1 MYCLKVKFA
10 KTSSF
15 INTKSLFLLSI
26 MNITSQIKQPI
37 HAEMELFEKKFF
49 ESMSSKVALLNRI
62 TYYIVNR
69 KGKQMRPMFV
79 FLTAKMISGGKVNE
93 RTYRGA
99 SVIELI
105 HTATLVH
112 DDVVDDSNRRRG
124 FFSINALWRNKI
136 AVLVGDYLLS
146 KGLLLSIDNG
156 DFDLLRIISV
166 AVREMS
172 EGELLQIEKARRL
185 DIDESVYYEIIRQKT
200 ATLIAACCALGAK
213 SVSEDEAQV
222 ETMRKFGEL
231 IGMAFQIKD
240 DLFDYTDDAI
250 GKPTGIDIKEQKMT
264 LPLIYALNNCTS
276 KEKSWCINSI
286 KNHNKDK
293 KRVKEVIQFVKDKN
307 GLSYAEQKMVQFQ
320 QEALALIQKFP
331 TSEYK
336 DSLTLM
342 VNYVIER
349 KNKQCQSQY
358 QLQCQKRSCFDL
370 ILEFGILNFHATFLQ
385 PKASMLIEPS

>member
-1 MYCLKVKFA
+1 
-10 KTSSF
+10 
-15 INTKSLFLLSI
+15 
-26 MNITSQIKQPI
+26 
-37 HAEMELFEKKFF
+37 
-49 ESMSSKVALLNRI
+49 MSSKVALLNRI

-79 FLTAKMISGGKVNE
+79 FLTAKMVSEGIVNE

-99 SVIELI
+99 CVIELI

-124 FFSINALWRNKI
+124 FFSLNALWKNKI

-156 DFDLLRIISV
+156 DFDLLKIISV

-185 DIDESVYYEIIRQKT
+185 DITEDIYYDIIRKKT
-200 ATLIAACCALGAK
+200 ATLIASCCALGAQ
-213 SVSEDEAQV
+213 SVIEDEEQV
-222 ETMRKFGEL
+222 NNMHRFGEL

-264 LPLIYALNNCTS
+264 LPLIHVLNTCTP
-276 KEKSWCINSI
+276 KDKSWLINSI

-293 KRVKEVIQFVKDKN
+293 KRVKEVISFVKNNN
-307 GLSYAEQKMVQFQ
+307 GLVYAEEKMLQFQ
-320 QEALALIQKFP
+320 QEALQLLNYYPESPFKEALI
-331 TSEYK
+331 
-336 DSLTLM
+336 LM
-342 VNYVIER
+342 VNYVIQR
-349 KNKQCQSQY
+349 K
-358 QLQCQKRSCFDL
+358 
-370 ILEFGILNFHATFLQ
+370 I
-385 PKASMLIEPS
+385 

>member
-1 MYCLKVKFA
+1 MK
-10 KTSSF
+10 
-15 INTKSLFLLSI
+15 
-26 MNITSQIKQPI
+26 ITAQIKEPI
-37 HAEMELFEKKFF
+37 REEMELFEQKFRN
-49 ESMSSKVALLNRI
+49 SMSSKVALLNRI

-79 FLTAKMISGGKVNE
+79 FLVAKMLSDDSKVSE

-112 DDVVDDSNRRRG
+112 DDVVDDSNKRRG
-124 FFSINALWRNKI
+124 FFSINALWKNKI

-185 DIDESVYYEIIRQKT
+185 DIVEDVYYEIIRQKP
-200 ATLIAACCALGAK
+200 ATLIAACCAMGAC
-213 SVSEDEAQV
+213 SVQPEQPELI
-222 ETMRKFGEL
+222 EKMRLFGEY

-240 DLFDYTDDAI
+240 DLFDYTEDAI

-264 LPLIYALNNCTS
+264 LPLIYVLNTCTE
-276 KEKSWCINSI
+276 KEKQWLINSV
-286 KNHNKDK
+286 KKYNKDK
-293 KRVKEVIQFVKDKN
+293 KRVKEVISFVKTHN
-307 GLSYAEQKMVQFQ
+307 GLEYATAKMKEFQ
-320 QEALALIQKFP
+320 QKALNILSDFPASPYKEA
-331 TSEYK
+331 
-336 DSLTLM
+336 LTLM
-342 VNYVIER
+342 VNYVIDR
-349 KNKQCQSQY
+349 K
-358 QLQCQKRSCFDL
+358 
-370 ILEFGILNFHATFLQ
+370 I
-385 PKASMLIEPS
+385 